1 MTNHT
6 DLLRRALDV
15 LDTVHND
22 YPIGSA
28 FDKEIHDLMYDLR
41 TAVDSAAITLETGG
55 WLPIETAPKDGTRI
69 ILRCPNIGAVEGWWD
84 CVDGGGFEEGPPIF
98 WWTTENDL
106 IIFGDGSYD
115 DPTHW
120 MPLPPP
126 PNSPNK
132 EPEHD

>member
-6 DLLRRALDV
+6 DLLRRALNVCYHADIRLFV
-15 LDTVHND
+15 DPNELRNL
-22 YPIGSA
+22 IS
-28 FDKEIHDLMYDLR
+28 DLR
-41 TAVDSAAITLETGG
+41 AAIETGG